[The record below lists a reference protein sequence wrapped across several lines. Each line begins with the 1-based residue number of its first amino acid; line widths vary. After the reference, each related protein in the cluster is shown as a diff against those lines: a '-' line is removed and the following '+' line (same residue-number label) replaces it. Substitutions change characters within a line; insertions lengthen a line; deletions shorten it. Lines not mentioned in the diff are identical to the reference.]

1 MEDRSFFEIFFE
13 KHASQISG
21 LIPDQVEDQILQN
34 SLYFI
39 NITIIYDYF
48 MTMFSCSNLIENNII
63 FSIYFP
69 GTTFNA
75 CCESVGSKSSND
87 VKKTTR
93 SFEESLG
100 REVIHVCNVK
110 ICDHIYIENNNL

>member
-1 MEDRSFFEIFFE
+1 
-13 KHASQISG
+13 
-21 LIPDQVEDQILQN
+21 
-34 SLYFI
+34 
-39 NITIIYDYF
+39 

-110 ICDHIYIENNNL
+110 ICDHIYIENNNLYKLLNNFPVFCL